1 MIYAYIRVS
10 TDKQTTQNQRFGIN
24 EWCLKRGLK
33 IDNFVDE
40 TASGKIAIDHRNLGK
55 LFNRLSCGDTLI
67 VTELS
72 RLGRSM
78 LDVVE
83 KINWCL
89 KNGIKMYS
97 IKENFELEDSIVSKT
112 LIFAFTISAEIE
124 RQMISNR
131 TKEALYRKKF
141 EGIKLGRPIGSKNK
155 IEANPCYPAFKQIL
169 KWDRQGISH
178 SKIAQRIG
186 VHRDT
191 LRRFFIKN
199 NLEHLLRGKR
209 YKNI

>member
-10 TDKQTTQNQRFGIN
+10 TDRQNTNNQRFAIN
-24 EWCLKRGLK
+24 EWAMQNN
-33 IDNFVDE
+33 IDIDYFVDE

-55 LFNRLSCGDTLI
+55 LFNKLKNGDTLI
-67 VTELS
+67 VAELS

-78 LDVVE
+78 LDVIE

-89 KNGIKMYS
+89 KNNIKMYS
-97 IKENFELEDSIVSKT
+97 IKEKFALEDSIVSKT

-124 RQMISNR
+124 RQLISDR
-131 TKEALYRKKF
+131 TKEALHRRKM
-141 EGIKLGRPIGSKNK
+141 EGMKLGRPVGSKNS

-178 SKIAQRIG
+178 SKIARRIG

-191 LRRFFIKN
+191 LRRFLIKC
-199 NLEHLLRGKR
+199 NLGHLLRGRKVGM
-209 YKNI
+209 